1 MVSEPA
7 KERSDLPGLEV
18 AFANGLI
25 FLTSIFPAAM
35 STPDSLYV
43 RPLKSLKKKKKH
55 KTKTLPKC
63 EGEIILISLSQKN

>member
-43 RPLKSLKKKKKH
+43 RPLKSLKKKQN
-55 KTKTLPKC
+55 TKLRHYLNARGK
-63 EGEIILISLSQKN
+63 LF